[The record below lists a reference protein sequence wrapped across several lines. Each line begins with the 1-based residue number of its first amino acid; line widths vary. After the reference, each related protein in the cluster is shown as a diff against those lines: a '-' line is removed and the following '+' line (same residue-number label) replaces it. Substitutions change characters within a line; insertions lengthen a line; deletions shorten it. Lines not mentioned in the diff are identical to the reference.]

1 MINQTL
7 RITRT
12 DMVSVFNNVEK
23 PTFVNLVTN
32 TIVRMNKKGN
42 PYHDQVIKHLSSNF
56 YIGSTY
62 EDRVNNNLVKE
73 GKENTFVSSTPSGKR
88 HISKCILTD
97 TKTESKFYLMCEW
110 FKRSYPKVSY
120 KFQENSIDKVLFED
134 YLVKRTESVKQ
145 DLDNKVNIVTYGMES
160 IKEVRMNKTLYILI
174 D

>member
-23 PTFVNLVTN
+23 PTFVNLVTD
-32 TIVRMNKKGN
+32 TIVGMNKKGN
-42 PYHDQVIKHLSSNF
+42 PYHDQVIKHQSSNF

-62 EDRVNNNLVKE
+62 EDRVNNNLIKE
-73 GKENTFVSSTPSGKR
+73 GKDNTFVSSTPSGKR

-97 TKTESKFYLMCEW
+97 TKTETKFYLMCEW
-110 FKRSYPKVSY
+110 FKRSYPKISY
-120 KFQENSIDKVLFED
+120 KFQNDSIDKVLFED
-134 YLVKRTESVKQ
+134 YLTKRKESVKQ
-145 DLDNKVNIVTYGMES
+145 DLDKKVNIVTYGIES